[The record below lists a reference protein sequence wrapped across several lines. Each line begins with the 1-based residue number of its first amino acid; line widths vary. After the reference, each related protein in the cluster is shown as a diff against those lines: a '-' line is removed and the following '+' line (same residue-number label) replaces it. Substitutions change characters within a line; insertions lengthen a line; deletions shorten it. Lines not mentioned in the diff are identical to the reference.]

1 MPFSDVFAVSGEWI
15 AANLYRA
22 ATAFV
27 VLALGWL
34 AARLLSRWAE
44 IWLHRVPGLDNTI
57 APLLI
62 QVIRY
67 GILAVTLTIVL
78 SQFGVQ
84 TASILAVL
92 GAAGLAIALALQG
105 TLSNIAAGIMLL
117 WLRPFS
123 VGEYVD
129 GEGVAG
135 TVVMVSLF
143 NTRLRTYDGVSV
155 FVPNSRLWSAKI
167 TNFTREPTRMIETKV
182 GISYGASIEKA
193 REIMLKAAEDPR
205 VLKDP
210 APRVYTTDLAES
222 SVQMLMR
229 CWVQS
234 SDWWET
240 KNALTEQVKLSLD
253 AAGIEI
259 PYNKLDIN
267 LVRTKKAPAGSQ
279 A

>member
-1 MPFSDVFAVSGEWI
+1 MPFSDLFSDSSEWI
-15 AANLYRA
+15 MANLYRGV
-22 ATAFV
+22 TALII
-27 VLALGWL
+27 LALGWGGANLL
-34 AARLLSRWAE
+34 ARWADA
-44 IWLHRVPGLDNTI
+44 WLHRLPGLDRTI

-67 GILAVTLTIVL
+67 GILVVTLTIVL

-84 TASILAVL
+84 TASILAVM

-123 VGEYVD
+123 VGDYVD

-135 TVVMVSLF
+135 TIVLITLF

-155 FVPNSRLWSAKI
+155 YVPNSRLWSATI
-167 TNFTREPTRMIETKV
+167 TNFTREPTRMVETKV
-182 GISYGASIEKA
+182 GIAYGASIEKA
-193 REIMLKAAEDPR
+193 REIMLAAARDPR
-205 VLKDP
+205 VLEEP
-210 APRVYTTDLAES
+210 PPRVYATDLAQS
-222 SVQMLMR
+222 SVQLLMR
-229 CWVQS
+229 CWTKS

-240 KNALTEQVKLSLD
+240 KNALTEQVKVSLD
-253 AAGIEI
+253 EAGIEI

-267 LVRTKKAPAGSQ
+267 LIRRPPGQ
-279 A
+279 AS